1 MPASSGTIA
10 AKLGEILIFA
20 GTAAA
25 FIALSKRSSS
35 KYSLSKA
42 LQDGTSLNAKERVC
56 TVDENNVPLPGGHE
70 RSEMRLK
77 RLWHRATYVLVL
89 HKEDLSNKNNSSSDH
104 EESKEE
110 PCILV
115 QCRSQLKDY
124 CPGKLDP
131 TPGGVVGYGES
142 YLHNATRELQE
153 EMQIDVTSPD
163 SPHTLKRLFTFPYQ
177 DDGVK
182 VWGDFYEATYCGKIE
197 DLVLQEE
204 EVESLER
211 MSKAEL
217 QRRIVDTP
225 GDFMPDAAYALELY
239 FQRKEDDRLKRRLLK
254 GYSSGNLDDY
264 KLRPKP
270 KVRSHIHCCRVVLT
284 GLA

>member
-1 MPASSGTIA
+1 MASSNGTTIA
-10 AKLGEILIFA
+10 AKLGEILLFA

-25 FIALSKRSSS
+25 FIAWSKRSSGIS
-35 KYSLSKA
+35 TKYSLSKA

-56 TVDENNVPLPGGHE
+56 TVDENNVPLAGGHN

-77 RLWHRATYVLVL
+77 RLWHRATYVIVL
-89 HKEDLSNKNNSSSDH
+89 HSNAGKNNQ

-110 PCILV
+110 PCVLV
-115 QCRSQLKDY
+115 QRRSSQKDY

-131 TPGGVVGYGES
+131 TPGGVVGFGES

-153 EMQIDVTSPD
+153 EMGIDITSD
-163 SPHTLKRLFTFPYQ
+163 GSPHTLKRLFTFPYQ
-177 DDGVK
+177 DNDVK
-182 VWGDFYEATYCGKIE
+182 VWGEFYEVTYCGTIE

-211 MSKAEL
+211 MSMTEL
-217 QRRIVDTP
+217 QRRISEKPD
-225 GDFMPDAAYALELY
+225 DFMPDSVHALKLY

-264 KLRPKP
+264 KLRPRP
-270 KVRSHIHCCRVVLT
+270 KVRT
-284 GLA
+284 

>member
-25 FIALSKRSSS
+25 FIALSKRSSN

-56 TVDENNVPLPGGHE
+56 TVDENNVPLPGGHN

-77 RLWHRATYVLVL
+77 RLWHRATYVIVL
-89 HKEDLSNKNNSSSDH
+89 HHKSDH

-115 QCRSQLKDY
+115 QRRSQQKDY

-153 EMQIDVTSPD
+153 EMGIDVTSPG
-163 SPHTLKRLFTFPYQ
+163 SPHTLTRLFTFPYQ
-177 DDGVK
+177 DDDVK

-211 MSKAEL
+211 MSIAEL
-217 QRRIVDTP
+217 QRRIANTP
-225 GDFMPDAAYALELY
+225 GDFMPDAAYALKLY

-270 KVRSHIHCCRVVLT
+270 KVRND
-284 GLA
+284 